1 MAEFHLVKDGKHYT
15 VNADSREEAINKVLA
30 HAGES
35 KPSDKT
41 TMSEDIQG
49 FGTKILD
56 GFLVGLGDEAAATVL
71 AAIDSTRARLFGK
84 ELSTMGEED
93 FSASFD
99 KMLAR
104 QQDVEQ
110 RFQEQS
116 PGIALAAEVAGGV
129 GTGFLTGGAAL
140 KGAAKLAGKAGTTRG
155 SNALAS
161 AAVGAVEGSAYAL
174 GEKEGDIGERLDSLT
189 MQDALIAGLGAAAGA
204 VGGSLVRGTAP
215 ESKTIGEISDA
226 VTGRLATAAK
236 STAIKAKD
244 VAEDIGTVAYKATE
258 AVSPSLAKAGRDTI
272 HQLSD
277 TTGEIMT
284 TLRPKF
290 EEVKDFFDEKFQS
303 VKDYAATKVG
313 AQFGARLNRGAINGQ
328 RIINKVD
335 ELFMRNRMFE
345 LRDAV
350 EDNNQLKSAMADYA
364 NPELTP
370 KQRAVAL
377 RTVRDELNDKDL
389 FNSYRRFIKE
399 QEELLNDISQ
409 GTQSVK
415 RNRGYMSIAAESD
428 TKMDLATQTLE
439 TERKAAEQASRLSTA
454 DVSAKEKMKLARLS
468 KDGRGLSKVG
478 MESKVMNPID
488 SHHYWMRSHAQ
499 LNEMNKVLGL
509 RGAQTVEELAE
520 IAKGGFFGNQ
530 LRNKLKSAG
539 YSDEAAGNAV
549 EIYNQVVWG
558 SQRSMAKELQAIRNI
573 GYASA
578 IGNPYGAALQF
589 HDVFNSAWANG
600 SRETLQAL
608 ANKNGFKISVEDV
621 GLAQQIYNE
630 IVSASRKTDAKF
642 KTSPIAEWAADRS
655 QKLVDWSMKYSGFR
669 GMDGWAKGKIMSAA
683 LGREFGEV
691 SADSAKWR
699 SKWRNT
705 FDTAELNE
713 LEAAL
718 KNKDTNNDL
727 VKQLAAINLSDLQ
740 PISAA
745 SSSLY
750 QLSRPNMRILYMLK
764 GFAMTQL
771 QLIRKR
777 IGGQLKSGNRKEA
790 LKDMLAYFVISGGGY
805 GIVNE
810 SRQMIK
816 GQSPDYGNVPM
827 LAFYQMM
834 SVPTLGAF
842 GGNQY
847 AAHLF
852 QQNPYEQIVTNFVPV
867 APIVEGALKDVSNLL
882 TKGEVVPDKT
892 LERLPVFGPFYKGI
906 SDKLSSEP
914 KED

>member
-1 MAEFHLVKDGKHYT
+1 MPIYEITIDG
-15 VNADSREEAINKVLA
+15 EEYEVDAPDEETALA
-30 HAGES
+30 ALNIG
-35 KPSDKT
+35 DQT
-41 TMSEDIQG
+41 TMSEDLQG

-56 GFLVGLGDEAAATVL
+56 GLLFGFGDEASSAAL

-93 FSASFD
+93 FSASYE

-104 QQDVEQ
+104 QRDVEQ

-129 GTGFLTGGAAL
+129 GTGLLTGGAAL

-215 ESKTIGEISDA
+215 ESKTLGEISDA

-277 TTGEIMT
+277 TAGDMMT
-284 TLRPKF
+284 ALRPKF
-290 EEVKDFFDEKFQS
+290 DEVQEGFDRLFQP
-303 VKDYAATKVG
+303 VKDYAAAKVG
-313 AQFGARLNRGAINGQ
+313 GQFGARLNRGAINGQ
-328 RIINKVD
+328 RVINRVD
-335 ELFMRNRMFE
+335 DLFKNNKMFE
-345 LRDAV
+345 LRDSIESAQ
-350 EDNNQLKSAMADYA
+350 NPTLLKAAFSDYA
-364 NPELTP
+364 NPELLP
-370 KQRAVAL
+370 RQRAVAL
-377 RTVRDELNDKDL
+377 RTIKRELNNKEA
-389 FNSYRRFIKE
+389 FNNFRRFIKQ
-399 QEELLNDISQ
+399 QETYLDDIAK
-409 GTQSVK
+409 GTQSFK
-415 RNRGYMSIAAESD
+415 RNRGYMSISAESD

-439 TERKAAEQASRLSTA
+439 TERKASEQAARLSTA
-454 DVSAKEKMKLARLS
+454 DVSAKEKLKVARLS
-468 KDGRGLSKVG
+468 RDGRGLSKVG
-478 MESKVMNPID
+478 MESKAMNPVD

-509 RGAQTVEELAE
+509 RGAQTKEELAE

-558 SQRSMAKELQAIRNI
+558 SQRSMAKELQALRNI

-589 HDVFNSAWANG
+589 HDLFNSAWANG
-600 SRETLQAL
+600 SRETFEAL
-608 ANKNGFKISVEDV
+608 ANKNGFKLSVKDV
-621 GLAQQIYNE
+621 DIAQQIHSE
-630 IVSASRKTDAKF
+630 IVNGAKKADGSF
-642 KTSPIAEWAADRS
+642 TQTALADWAADRS
-655 QKLVDWSMKYSGFR
+655 QRLVDFSMKYSGFQKL
-669 GMDGWAKGKIMSAA
+669 DGWAKGKIMSSA
-683 LGREFGEV
+683 LGREFGELG
-691 SADSAKWR
+691 ANPAKWR

-705 FDTAELNE
+705 FDTGELNE

-727 VKQLAAINLSDLQ
+727 VKQLALINLSDLQ

-745 SSSLY
+745 SSSLT
-750 QLSRPNMRILYMLK
+750 QLSTPKARILYMLK

-777 IGGQLKSGNRKEA
+777 VAGQLKSGGNRKEA
-790 LKDMLAYFVISGGGY
+790 LKDMLAYFLISGGGY

-810 SRQMIK
+810 SRQIIK

-834 SVPTLGAF
+834 SIPTMGAF

-852 QQNPYEQIVTNFVPV
+852 AENPVEQTAMNFVPV
-867 APIVEGALKDVSNLL
+867 VPVIEGLGKDISDLFTADDPKERFLPDETLKTVPIL
-882 TKGEVVPDKT
+882 
-892 LERLPVFGPFYKGI
+892 GPIYRGI
-906 SDKLSSEP
+906 SDTLDE
-914 KED
+914 

>member
-1 MAEFHLVKDGKHYT
+1 MPIYEITVDGEEYEVDAPDEETALAALNLADQTT
-15 VNADSREEAINKVLA
+15 VA
-30 HAGES
+30 
-35 KPSDKT
+35 
-41 TMSEDIQG
+41 EDIQG

-56 GFLVGLGDEAAATVL
+56 GLLFGFGDEAASAAL
-71 AAIDSTRARLFGK
+71 AAIDSTRARILGK
-84 ELSTMGEED
+84 EASVMGEEN

-116 PGIALAAEVAGGV
+116 PGIALAAEIAGGV
-129 GTGFLTGGAAL
+129 GTGLLTGGAAL
-140 KGAAKLAGKAGTTRG
+140 KGAAKLAGKAGTTRAT
-155 SNALAS
+155 NAAAS
-161 AAVGAVEGSAYAL
+161 AAVGAVEGSLYAL
-174 GEKEGDIGERLDSLT
+174 GEKQGDIGERLDSLT

-215 ESKTIGEISDA
+215 ESRTLGEISDA

-236 STAIKAKD
+236 SSAIKVKD
-244 VAEDIGTVAYKATE
+244 VAEDIGEVTYKAVE
-258 AVSPSLAKAGRDTI
+258 SVSPSLAKAGRDTI

-277 TTGEIMT
+277 TAGDMMT
-284 TLRPKF
+284 ALRPKF
-290 EEVKDFFDEKFQS
+290 EEVQNGFDKLFQP
-303 VKDYAATKVG
+303 VKDYAAAKVG

-328 RIINKVD
+328 RVINRVD
-335 ELFMRNRMFE
+335 DLFKNNKMFE
-345 LRDAV
+345 LRDAI
-350 EDNNQLKSAMADYA
+350 ESAQNAPLLKAAFSDYA
-364 NPELTP
+364 NPELLP
-370 KQRAVAL
+370 RQRAVAL
-377 RTVRDELNDKDL
+377 RTIKRELNDKEA
-389 FNSYRRFIKE
+389 FNNFRRFIKE
-399 QEELLNDISQ
+399 QESYLDDIAK
-409 GTQSVK
+409 GTQSFK

-439 TERKAAEQASRLSTA
+439 TERKASEQAARLSTA
-454 DVSAKEKMKLARLS
+454 DVSAKEKLKVARLS

-478 MESKVMNPID
+478 MESKAMNPVD

-509 RGAQTVEELAE
+509 RGAQTAEELAE
-520 IAKGGFFGNQ
+520 IARGGFFGNQ
-530 LRNKLKSAG
+530 LRAKLKSAG

-558 SQRSMAKELQAIRNI
+558 SQRSMAKELQALRNI

-589 HDVFNSAWANG
+589 HDLFNSAWANG
-600 SRETLQAL
+600 SRETFEAL
-608 ANKNGFKISVEDV
+608 ANKNGFKLTVKDV
-621 GLAQQIYNE
+621 DIAQQIHSE
-630 IVSASRKTDAKF
+630 IVNGAKKADGSF
-642 KTSPIAEWAADRS
+642 TQTALADWAADRS
-655 QKLVDWSMKYSGFR
+655 QRLVDFSMKYSGFQKL
-669 GMDGWAKGKIMSAA
+669 DGWAKGKIMSAA
-683 LGREFGEV
+683 LGREFNQLA
-691 SADSAKWR
+691 SSPAQWR

-718 KNKDTNNDL
+718 KNKNTSNDL
-727 VKQLAAINLSDLQ
+727 VKQLALINLSDLQ

-745 SSSLY
+745 SSSLT
-750 QLSRPNMRILYMLK
+750 QLSTPKARILYMLK

-777 IGGQLKSGNRKEA
+777 VAGQLKSGGNRKEA
-790 LKDMLAYFVISGGGY
+790 VKDMLAYFLISGGGY
-805 GIVNE
+805 GVVNE

-834 SVPTLGAF
+834 SIPTMGAF

-852 QQNPYEQIVTNFVPV
+852 AENPVEQMAMNFVPV
-867 APIVEGALKDVSNLL
+867 VPVAEGLGKDIMGLFTEDDPAKRFLPDDTLKTMPLIGPIYRAM
-882 TKGEVVPDKT
+882 
-892 LERLPVFGPFYKGI
+892 
-906 SDKLSSEP
+906 SDTMDE
-914 KED
+914 

>member
-1 MAEFHLVKDGKHYT
+1 MPIYEITVDGEEYEVDAPDEETALAALNLADQTT
-15 VNADSREEAINKVLA
+15 VA
-30 HAGES
+30 
-35 KPSDKT
+35 
-41 TMSEDIQG
+41 EDIQG

-56 GFLVGLGDEAAATVL
+56 GLLFGFGDEAASAAL
-71 AAIDSTRARLFGK
+71 AAIDSTRARILGK
-84 ELSTMGEED
+84 EASIMGEED

-104 QQDVEQ
+104 QRDVEQ

-129 GTGFLTGGAAL
+129 GTGLLTGGAAL

-174 GEKEGDIGERLDSLT
+174 GEKEGNIGERLDSLT

-215 ESKTIGEISDA
+215 ESRTLGEISDA

-244 VAEDIGTVAYKATE
+244 VAEDIGEVTYKAVE
-258 AVSPSLAKAGRDTI
+258 SVSPSLAKAGRDTI

-277 TTGEIMT
+277 TAGDMMT
-284 TLRPKF
+284 ALRPKF
-290 EEVKDFFDEKFQS
+290 EEVQGGFDKLFQP
-303 VKDYAATKVG
+303 VKDYAAAKVG

-328 RIINKVD
+328 RVINRVD
-335 ELFMRNRMFE
+335 DLFKNNKMFE
-345 LRDAV
+345 LRDAI
-350 EDNNQLKSAMADYA
+350 ESAQNAPLLKAAFSDYA
-364 NPELTP
+364 NPELLP
-370 KQRAVAL
+370 RQRAVAL
-377 RTVRDELNDKDL
+377 RTIKRELNDKES
-389 FNSYRRFIKE
+389 FNNFRRFIKE
-399 QEELLNDISQ
+399 QESYLNDIAK
-409 GTQSVK
+409 GTQSFK

-439 TERKAAEQASRLSTA
+439 TERKASEQAARLSTA
-454 DVSAKEKMKLARLS
+454 DVSAKEKLKVARLS

-478 MESKVMNPID
+478 MESKAMNPVD

-509 RGAQTVEELAE
+509 RGAQTKEELAD
-520 IAKGGFFGNQ
+520 IARGGFFGNQ
-530 LRNKLKSAG
+530 LRKKLQAAG

-558 SQRSMAKELQAIRNI
+558 SQRSMAKELQALRNI

-589 HDVFNSAWANG
+589 HDLFNSAWANG
-600 SRETLQAL
+600 SRETFEAL
-608 ANKNGFKISVEDV
+608 ANKNGFKLTVKDV
-621 GLAQQIYNE
+621 DIAQQIHSE
-630 IVSASRKTDAKF
+630 IVNGAKKADGSF
-642 KTSPIAEWAADRS
+642 TQTALADWAADRS
-655 QKLVDWSMKYSGFR
+655 QRLVDFSMKYSGFQKL
-669 GMDGWAKGKIMSAA
+669 DGWAKGKIMSAA
-683 LGREFGEV
+683 LGREFNKLA
-691 SADSAKWR
+691 SSPAQWR

-718 KNKDTNNDL
+718 NNKDTSNDL
-727 VKQLAAINLSDLQ
+727 VKQLALINLSDLQ

-745 SSSLY
+745 SSSLT
-750 QLSRPNMRILYMLK
+750 QLSTPKARILYMLK

-777 IGGQLKSGNRKEA
+777 VAGQLKSGGNRKEA
-790 LKDMLAYFVISGGGY
+790 VKDMLAYFLISGGGY
-805 GIVNE
+805 GVVNE

-827 LAFYQMM
+827 LAFYQML
-834 SVPTLGAF
+834 SIPTMGAF

-852 QQNPYEQIVTNFVPV
+852 AENPVEQIAMNFVPV
-867 APIVEGALKDVSNLL
+867 VPVAEGLGKDVMGLFTEDDPAKRFL
-882 TKGEVVPDKT
+882 PDDTLKT
-892 LERLPVFGPFYKGI
+892 MPIIGPIYRAM
-906 SDKLSSEP
+906 SDTMDE
-914 KED
+914 

>member
-1 MAEFHLVKDGKHYT
+1 MPIYEITVDGEEYEVDAPDEETALAALNLADQTT
-15 VNADSREEAINKVLA
+15 VA
-30 HAGES
+30 
-35 KPSDKT
+35 
-41 TMSEDIQG
+41 EDIQG

-56 GFLVGLGDEAAATVL
+56 GLLFGFGDEAASAAL
-71 AAIDSTRARLFGK
+71 AAIDSTRARILGK
-84 ELSTMGEED
+84 EASIMGEED

-104 QQDVEQ
+104 QRDVEQ

-129 GTGFLTGGAAL
+129 GTGLLTGGAAL

-174 GEKEGDIGERLDSLT
+174 GEKEGNIGERLDSLT

-215 ESKTIGEISDA
+215 ESRTLGEISDA

-244 VAEDIGTVAYKATE
+244 VAEDIGEVTYKAVE
-258 AVSPSLAKAGRDTI
+258 SVSPSLAKAGRDTI

-277 TTGEIMT
+277 TAGDMMT
-284 TLRPKF
+284 ALRPKF
-290 EEVKDFFDEKFQS
+290 EEVQGGFDKLFQP
-303 VKDYAATKVG
+303 VKDYAAAKVG

-328 RIINKVD
+328 RVINRVD
-335 ELFMRNRMFE
+335 DLFKNNKMFE
-345 LRDAV
+345 LRDAI
-350 EDNNQLKSAMADYA
+350 ESAQNAPLLKAAFSDYA
-364 NPELTP
+364 NPELLP
-370 KQRAVAL
+370 RQRAVAL
-377 RTVRDELNDKDL
+377 RTIKRELNDKES
-389 FNSYRRFIKE
+389 FNNFRRFIKE
-399 QEELLNDISQ
+399 QESYLNDIAK
-409 GTQSVK
+409 GTQSFK

-439 TERKAAEQASRLSTA
+439 TERKASEQAARLSTA
-454 DVSAKEKMKLARLS
+454 DVSAKEKLKVARLS

-478 MESKVMNPID
+478 MESKAMNPVD

-509 RGAQTVEELAE
+509 RGAQTKEELAD
-520 IAKGGFFGNQ
+520 IARGGFFGNQ
-530 LRNKLKSAG
+530 LRKKLQAAG

-558 SQRSMAKELQAIRNI
+558 SQRSMAKELQALRNI

-589 HDVFNSAWANG
+589 HDLFNSAWANG
-600 SRETLQAL
+600 SRETFEAL
-608 ANKNGFKISVEDV
+608 ANKNGFKLTVKDV
-621 GLAQQIYNE
+621 DIAQQIHSE
-630 IVSASRKTDAKF
+630 IVNGAKKADGSF
-642 KTSPIAEWAADRS
+642 TQTALADWAADRS
-655 QKLVDWSMKYSGFR
+655 QRLVDFSMKYSGFQKL
-669 GMDGWAKGKIMSAA
+669 DGWATGKIMSAA
-683 LGREFGEV
+683 LGRAFNKLASSPAQG
-691 SADSAKWR
+691 R

-718 KNKDTNNDL
+718 NNKDTSNDL
-727 VKQLAAINLSDLQ
+727 VKQLALINLSDLQ

-745 SSSLY
+745 SSSLT
-750 QLSRPNMRILYMLK
+750 QLSTPKARILYMLK

-777 IGGQLKSGNRKEA
+777 VAGQLKSGGNRKEA
-790 LKDMLAYFVISGGGY
+790 VKDMLAYFLISGGGY
-805 GIVNE
+805 GVVNE

-827 LAFYQMM
+827 LAFYQML
-834 SVPTLGAF
+834 SIPTMGAF

-852 QQNPYEQIVTNFVPV
+852 AENPVEQIAMNFVPV
-867 APIVEGALKDVSNLL
+867 VPVAEGLGKDVMGLFTEDDPAKRFL
-882 TKGEVVPDKT
+882 PDDTLKT
-892 LERLPVFGPFYKGI
+892 MPIIGPIYRAM
-906 SDKLSSEP
+906 SDTMDE
-914 KED
+914 

>member
-1 MAEFHLVKDGKHYT
+1 MPIYEITVDGEEYEVDAPDEETALAALNLADQTT
-15 VNADSREEAINKVLA
+15 VA
-30 HAGES
+30 
-35 KPSDKT
+35 
-41 TMSEDIQG
+41 EDIQG

-56 GFLVGLGDEAAATVL
+56 GLLFGFGDEAASAAL
-71 AAIDSTRARLFGK
+71 AAIDSTRARILGK
-84 ELSTMGEED
+84 EASVMGEED

-116 PGIALAAEVAGGV
+116 PGIALAAEIAGGV
-129 GTGFLTGGAAL
+129 GTGLLTGGAAL
-140 KGAAKLAGKAGTTRG
+140 KGAAKLAGTAGTTRAT
-155 SNALAS
+155 NAAAS
-161 AAVGAVEGSAYAL
+161 AAVGAVEGSLYAL
-174 GEKEGDIGERLDSLT
+174 GEKQGDIGERLDSLT

-215 ESKTIGEISDA
+215 ESRTLGEISDA

-236 STAIKAKD
+236 STAIKSKD
-244 VAEDIGTVAYKATE
+244 VAEDIGEVTYKAVE
-258 AVSPSLAKAGRDTI
+258 SVSPSLAKAGRDTI

-277 TTGEIMT
+277 TAGDMMT
-284 TLRPKF
+284 ALRPKF
-290 EEVKDFFDEKFQS
+290 EEVQGGFDKLFQP
-303 VKDYAATKVG
+303 VKDYAAAKVG

-328 RIINKVD
+328 RVINRVD
-335 ELFMRNRMFE
+335 DLFKNNKMFE
-345 LRDAV
+345 LRDAI
-350 EDNNQLKSAMADYA
+350 ESAQNAPLLKAAFSDYA
-364 NPELTP
+364 NPELLP
-370 KQRAVAL
+370 RQRAAAL
-377 RTVRDELNDKDL
+377 RTVKRELNDKEA
-389 FNSYRRFIKE
+389 FNNFRRFIKQ
-399 QEELLNDISQ
+399 QETYLDDIAK
-409 GTQSVK
+409 GTQSFK

-439 TERKAAEQASRLSTA
+439 TERKASEQAARLSTA
-454 DVSAKEKMKLARLS
+454 DVSAKEKLKVARLS

-478 MESKVMNPID
+478 MESKAMNPID

-509 RGAQTVEELAE
+509 RGAQTKEELAD
-520 IAKGGFFGNQ
+520 IARGGFFGNQ
-530 LRNKLKSAG
+530 LRKKLQAAG

-558 SQRSMAKELQAIRNI
+558 SQRSMAKELQALRNI

-600 SRETLQAL
+600 SRETFEAL
-608 ANKNGFKISVEDV
+608 ANKNGFKLTVKDV
-621 GLAQQIYNE
+621 DIAQQIHSE
-630 IVSASRKTDAKF
+630 IVNGAKKADGSF
-642 KTSPIAEWAADRS
+642 TQTALADWAADRS
-655 QKLVDWSMKYSGFR
+655 QRLVDFSMKYSGFQKL
-669 GMDGWAKGKIMSAA
+669 DGWAKGKIMSSA
-683 LGREFGEV
+683 LGREFNQLA
-691 SADSAKWR
+691 SSPAQWR

-718 KNKDTNNDL
+718 KNKNTSNDL
-727 VKQLAAINLSDLQ
+727 VKQLALINLSDLQ

-745 SSSLY
+745 SSSLT
-750 QLSRPNMRILYMLK
+750 QLSTPKARILYMLK

-777 IGGQLKSGNRKEA
+777 VAGQLKSGGNRKEA
-790 LKDMLAYFVISGGGY
+790 LKDMLAYFLISGGGY
-805 GIVNE
+805 GVVNE

-827 LAFYQMM
+827 LAFYQML
-834 SVPTLGAF
+834 SIPTMGAF

-852 QQNPYEQIVTNFVPV
+852 AENPVEQIAMNFVPV
-867 APIVEGALKDVSNLL
+867 VPVAEGLGKDVMGLFTEDDPAKRFL
-882 TKGEVVPDKT
+882 PDDTLKT
-892 LERLPVFGPFYKGI
+892 MPIIGPIYRAM
-906 SDKLSSEP
+906 SDTMDE
-914 KED
+914 